1 MASLR
6 SCVSEHL
13 GLEESMRILSPLFV
27 PFIAVG
33 VALPAALLFLRI
45 DRNAKLRRN
54 LLLSATLLVAGVA
67 AMVPNSGQRMID
79 AGLGFGFI
87 DLLESA
93 SYFVFVF

>member
-27 PFIAVG
+27 PFIAVV

-45 DRNAKLRRN
+45 DRNAKLRWN
-54 LLLSATLLVAGVA
+54 LLLSETIAIFEPLKGTLASLH
-67 AMVPNSGQRMID
+67 
-79 AGLGFGFI
+79 
-87 DLLESA
+87 LER
-93 SYFVFVF
+93 